1 VSDEP
6 EHPLV
11 AKAAELQ
18 RVYEE
23 QRREY
28 MKAAIEAGIISPP
41 KEKK

>member
-1 VSDEP
+1 MSEP

-11 AKAAELQ
+11 AKAAALQ
-18 RVYEE
+18 RAYEE

-28 MKAAIEAGIISPP
+28 MQAAIKAGLISPP